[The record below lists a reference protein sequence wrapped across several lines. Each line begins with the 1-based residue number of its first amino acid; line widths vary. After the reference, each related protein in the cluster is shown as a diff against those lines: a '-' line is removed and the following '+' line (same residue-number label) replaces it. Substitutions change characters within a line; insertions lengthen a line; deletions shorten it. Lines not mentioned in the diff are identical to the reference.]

1 MNFQNHHFRKYVCN
15 VDQELQVK
23 VICHQALEMMPLD
36 PGQVEYE
43 QVVVERIL
51 YIRRTAMYLV
61 QNPWYSVWAKI

>member
-1 MNFQNHHFRKYVCN
+1 MCN

-36 PGQVEYE
+36 PGQVEYAQE
-43 QVVVERIL
+43 VVERIL

-61 QNPWYSVWAKI
+61 QNP